1 MVSTFCKFFFVILFM
16 ILCLHG
22 QYFWAFFC
30 KYFFV
35 MVSIS
40 LVILS
45 IPSLIF
51 GNSLLCLHG
60 HHFFL
65 LVFWGAVSFE
75 SFFRG
80 RHVIWVTF
88 FAVFFAVRNSFFN
101 IFNIIFSQLREEYA
115 FNTLWV

>member
-1 MVSTFCKFFFVILFM
+1 MLFFYVS
-16 ILCLHG
+16 
-22 QYFWAFFC
+22 
-30 KYFFV
+30 

-40 LVILS
+40 LVFLS

-51 GNSLLCLHG
+51 GNSLFCLHG

-65 LVFWGAVSFE
+65 SVFWGAVSFE

-88 FAVFFAVRNSFFN
+88 FAVFFAVRNPFFN